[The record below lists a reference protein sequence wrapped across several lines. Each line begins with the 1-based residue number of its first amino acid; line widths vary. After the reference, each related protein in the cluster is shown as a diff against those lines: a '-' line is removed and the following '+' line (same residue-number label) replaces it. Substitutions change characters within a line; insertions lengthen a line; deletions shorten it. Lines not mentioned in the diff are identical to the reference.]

1 MRAASRACLPLASLP
16 FVVPTHARTCTRRKD
31 ALRSLIVSQQ
41 ILGTREIA
49 LFHHT
54 GCSMTSCS
62 TPDVRARVRASVP
75 GPGAA
80 VVDGMDFLEFGDL
93 EGSVKEDVAWL
104 KAHPLI
110 LRETVV
116 TGWLYDVDTGAVS
129 SRGCTAV
136 RWINALTRT

>member
-1 MRAASRACLPLASLP
+1 M
-16 FVVPTHARTCTRRKD
+16 
-31 ALRSLIVSQQ
+31 
-41 ILGTREIA
+41 LGTREIA

-54 GCSMTSCS
+54 GCGMASCS

-75 GPGAA
+75 GPDAA
-80 VVDGMDFLEFGDL
+80 VVDDMDFLEFGDL

-129 SRGCTAV
+129 LREGTAGP
-136 RWINALTRT
+136 WANALTGTQIRRVA